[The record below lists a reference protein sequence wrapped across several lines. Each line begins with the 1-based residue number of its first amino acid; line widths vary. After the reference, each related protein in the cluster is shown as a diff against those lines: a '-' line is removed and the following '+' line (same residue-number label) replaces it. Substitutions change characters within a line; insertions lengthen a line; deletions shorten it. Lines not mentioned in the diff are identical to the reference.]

1 MSNSSSTQFLN
12 EADGFMEL
20 LEVEPVEAKAP
31 PSGTGDD
38 QQPDDTEEV
47 EAETV

>member
-38 QQPDDTEEV
+38 QQPDATEEV